1 MRNIFFPPSREDQ
14 IETLKELGESQVRY
28 LLANPVERHPDFDR
42 HVAEEWL
49 RQREQSRSLEASDR
63 RDAREIEMLKIA
75 KKASSDARSAR
86 IIAIIAAAIAA
97 MATIISAIIKVT
109 S

>member
-1 MRNIFFPPSREDQ
+1 MRLTPPLEDQ
-14 IETLKELGESQVRY
+14 IETLAEWGETEVRY
-28 LLANPVERHPDFDR
+28 LLANPVGRHPDFDR

-49 RQREQSRSLEASDR
+49 RHLEAERLSTSSSR
-63 RDAREIEMLKIA
+63 RDAREEETLKIA

-86 IIAIIAAAIAA
+86 ITAIIATAIAA
-97 MATIISAIIKVT
+97 MATIISAIIKVN